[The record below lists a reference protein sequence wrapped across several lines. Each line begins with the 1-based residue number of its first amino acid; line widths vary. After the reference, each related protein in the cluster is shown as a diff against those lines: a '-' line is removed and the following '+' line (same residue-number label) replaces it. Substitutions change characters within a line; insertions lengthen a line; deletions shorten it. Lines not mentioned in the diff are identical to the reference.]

1 MEDAELTAA
10 LQGEALAAMAAGV
23 LVISAAGVVLLAN
36 VGAAALCGRSAEALR
51 GVMATELLPD
61 LVLRAREAEET
72 VAVMEVPRPDGAVSW
87 CAYEATASVSGW
99 TVVLYDI
106 TAERERRLAEVH
118 RRNLFDETR
127 DSIFSVD
134 RELRLVLANKQMTTD
149 FEATYGFPV
158 VPGSSSLAR
167 LPEPLRSGWR
177 SLLGRALAGERF
189 STEFTETTRGEPRT
203 YDIAFCPIHARG
215 VVVGAAV
222 ISREVT
228 AYKRSVEALRK
239 SERYLESVLENIPS
253 MVYLKEAETL
263 RFVRVN
269 RAGEEMLGMPREQ
282 MLGRNDHD
290 FFRGGRRSEAL
301 AEMDRRALAHPGL
314 TVDEF
319 AMPTGHRGK
328 RVFLVKKVPLADED
342 GVVRSLLGI
351 AEDITDRKLAEAT
364 LEAARHAAD
373 AASRAKS
380 EFLANMSHEIRT
392 PLHGVLGMAALLLD
406 TPLSPGQRE
415 QLQTIYGSGLALVD
429 IINDILDFSKIDA
442 GKLSLE
448 AIDFDPRVL
457 VREATAVV
465 ALRAQE
471 KGLAFTSEIA
481 EAVPAG
487 LRGDPVRL
495 RQVLVNLLG
504 NAVKFTESGSVALKL
519 AVMSDAGEVIAL
531 RCEVRDTGVGIAAEV
546 QASVFES
553 FTQSDSSTTRRFGGT
568 GLGLAICRR
577 LVTMMGGEIGLDS
590 APGRG
595 SLFWFTVKLARASAP
610 LRTPSGPIASA
621 SARPAALPSL
631 RRGRVL
637 VAEDNLVNQRVAAAM
652 LAKLGQEVE
661 VAQHG
666 REAVE
671 RWRARPFDIVLM
683 DCQMPEMDGFAA
695 TRAIREEEG
704 PGRRVPIVAMT
715 AFAMKG
721 DRERCLDAGMDDYIA
736 KPMPLA
742 VLAEVLERWVGGIA
756 EASVQG
762 EEEDAGSA
770 VAVALWEELRGEL
783 SDDELRE
790 LLALL
795 RRQAATTFVELRE
808 RVAAGDVPGIGALAH
823 KLCGSAGNLGAQ
835 GLAQGL
841 RAMEVACR
849 TPGALAPSEADVVAL
864 ERSFAAADAFFR
876 AQLPE

>member
-1 MEDAELTAA
+1 MEDSGATAG
-10 LQGEALAAMAAGV
+10 LQDEALAAMAAGV
-23 LVISAAGVVLLAN
+23 LVVSAAGTVLLAN
-36 VGAAALCGRSAEALR
+36 TGAAALCGRADAELR
-51 GVMATELLPD
+51 GLQVTEILPD
-61 LVLRAREAEET
+61 LLLRAREPGESA
-72 VAVMEVPRPDGAVSW
+72 AVMEVPRPDGSVAW
-87 CAYEATASVSGW
+87 CAYEARPSSSGW
-99 TVVLYDI
+99 TLVLYDI
-106 TAERERRLAEVH
+106 SGERERRLAELH

-134 RELRLVLANKQMTTD
+134 RELRLVLANRQMTDD

-167 LPEPLRSGWR
+167 LPEPVASGWR
-177 SLLGRALAGERF
+177 ALLGRALAGERF

-203 YDIAFCPIHARG
+203 YDIAFCPIRARG

-228 AYKRSVEALRK
+228 AYKRSLEALRK
-239 SERYLESVLENIPS
+239 SERYLESVLEHIPS

-263 RFVRVN
+263 RFSRIN
-269 RAGEEMLGMPREQ
+269 RAGEEMLGLPREQ
-282 MLGRNDHD
+282 LIGRNDDD
-290 FFRGGRRSEAL
+290 FFGGGRRS
-301 AEMDRRALAHPGL
+301 RALAAMDRAALAHDGV

-319 AMPTGHRGK
+319 TLPTVHRG
-328 RVFLVKKVPLADED
+328 RRTVVVRKVPLVEDD
-342 GVVRSLLGI
+342 GVVRNLLGI
-351 AEDITDRKLAEAT
+351 AEDVTERRQAEVT

-406 TPLSPGQRE
+406 TPLAPAQRE
-415 QLQTIYGSGLALVD
+415 QLQTIHGSGLALVD

-471 KGLAFTSEIA
+471 KGLAFTSVVSES
-481 EAVPAG
+481 VPAG

-504 NAVKFTESGSVALKL
+504 NAVKFTESGAVALKL
-519 AVMSDAGEVIAL
+519 ELMSEVDAAIGL

-577 LVTMMGGEIGLDS
+577 LVTMMGGEIGLES

-595 SLFWFTVKLARASAP
+595 SLFWFTVTLARASAP
-610 LRTPSGPIASA
+610 LRTPSGPLATATAFAS
-621 SARPAALPSL
+621 LPKL

-661 VAQHG
+661 VAPHG
-666 REAVE
+666 RDAVE

-695 TRAIREEEG
+695 TRAIRAEEA

-721 DRERCLDAGMDDYIA
+721 DRERCIAAGMDDYIA
-736 KPMPLA
+736 KPMPLT
-742 VLAEVLERWVGGIA
+742 VLAEVLERWVGGAA
-756 EASVQG
+756 ELNVAAAPT
-762 EEEDAGSA
+762 ETESA
-770 VAVALWEELRGEL
+770 VALALWQELRSEL
-783 SDDELRE
+783 SEAELRE
-790 LLALL
+790 LLTLL
-795 RRQAATTFVELRE
+795 RRQVTATFAGLRE
-808 RVAAGDVPGIGALAH
+808 GLAAGDLAAVSALAH

-841 RAMEVACR
+841 RAIEVACR
-849 TPGALAPSEADVVAL
+849 TPGAPAPSEADVVAL

-876 AQLPE
+876 AQLPDC